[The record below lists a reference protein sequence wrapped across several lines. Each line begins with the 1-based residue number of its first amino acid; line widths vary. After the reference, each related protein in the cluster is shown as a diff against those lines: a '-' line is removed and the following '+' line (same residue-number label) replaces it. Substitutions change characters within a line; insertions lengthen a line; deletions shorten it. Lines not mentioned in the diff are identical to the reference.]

1 MQIIRDGKEIAA
13 LSSLRSFE
21 YGYQF
26 SKNLDQ
32 VKLLPGDKFITTC
45 DFDTSNDT
53 QPVPGGL
60 PSTSEMCFAWV
71 DYYPANEVLACTQVN
86 LGESPRNP
94 INGTAAMCLEAS
106 KDESDGIYPSDF
118 LTASF
123 QNLTASGNMCPASD
137 NSGNSPSNS
146 NGTDA
151 AVLRTC
157 PATDICFA
165 VNVPEASKG
174 SESGDIF
181 FQLSAPTS
189 YSWVALAQGTAMS
202 NANMFLMHSSADGLN
217 VTLSARSTS
226 GHVMPT
232 HNDAADVTLMAG
244 SGISNG
250 RMIANVKCTN
260 CNSWST
266 GSMSLQDDSSNWLYA
281 YRQGTPIN
289 SDDKNAAIS
298 EHDNKGTFQWDLST
312 ARGGSSPNPFTA
324 TATTTNFSSSAT
336 GWRAMSAQAQDRFVQ
351 AHGALASIAFVAIF
365 PIGGILVRLASASGL
380 VWIHGGLQIFGYTI
394 FIAAA
399 GIGIYIATS
408 ADYMH
413 EPHAIIGVILLIVLF
428 FMPIIGVIHH
438 KMYARV
444 HRRTLWSY
452 GHIFTGRAAIV
463 LGMVNG
469 GLGLQLSG
477 ASRSSTIAY
486 GVTAGVMGLIYIVAI
501 VFGELK
507 RSRGSYQTAATNV
520 DVQQREHKG
529 SGRDTSEEHS
539 LS

>member
-1 MQIIRDGKEIAA
+1 
-13 LSSLRSFE
+13 
-21 YGYQF
+21 
-26 SKNLDQ
+26 
-32 VKLLPGDKFITTC
+32 
-45 DFDTSNDT
+45 
-53 QPVPGGL
+53 
-60 PSTSEMCFAWV
+60 MCFAWV

-86 LGESPRNP
+86 LGEAPKNP

-106 KDESDGIYPSDF
+106 EEESRSIYPSDF

-137 NSGNSPSNS
+137 DSGTSPSNS

-157 PATDICFA
+157 PAADDVCFA
-165 VNVPEASKG
+165 VNVPETSKR
-174 SESGDIF
+174 SESVDIF
-181 FQLSAPTS
+181 FQLSAPTT
-189 YSWVALAQGTAMS
+189 YSWVALAQGTAMN
-202 NANMFLMHSSADGLN
+202 NANMFLMHSSADGSN
-217 VTLSARSTS
+217 ITLSARNSS
-226 GHVMPT
+226 GHIMPT
-232 HNDAADVTLMAG
+232 HNDAADVVLLEG

-250 RMIANVKCTN
+250 RMIANVKCAN

-298 EHDNKGTFQWDLST
+298 EHDNKGTFQWDLSR

-324 TATTTNFSSSAT
+324 TATTTNSSSSSAT

-351 AHGALASIAFVAIF
+351 AHGALAGIAFVAIF
-365 PIGGILVRLASASGL
+365 PIGGILVRLTSASGL
-380 VWIHGGLQIFGYTI
+380 AWIHGGLQIFGYTI

-399 GIGIYIATS
+399 GLGIYIATS

-413 EPHAIIGVILLIVLF
+413 EPHAVIGLLLLVILF

-438 KMYARV
+438 KMYTRT
-444 HRRTLWSY
+444 HRRTLLSY
-452 GHIFTGRAAIV
+452 GHIFIGRAAIL
-463 LGMVNG
+463 LGIVNG
-469 GLGLQLSG
+469 GLGLQLAG

-486 GVTAGVMGLIYIVAI
+486 GVIAGVMGLIYIVAV
-501 VFGELK
+501 VFGESK
-507 RSRGSYQTAATNV
+507 RSRRSSQTNPTNV
-520 DVQQREHKG
+520 DVQQRERKG

>member
-1 MQIIRDGKEIAA
+1 
-13 LSSLRSFE
+13 
-21 YGYQF
+21 
-26 SKNLDQ
+26 
-32 VKLLPGDKFITTC
+32 
-45 DFDTSNDT
+45 
-53 QPVPGGL
+53 
-60 PSTSEMCFAWV
+60 MCFAWV

-86 LGESPRNP
+86 LGESPENP

-106 KDESDGIYPSDF
+106 EKSESIYPSDF

-146 NGTDA
+146 SGTDA

-157 PATDICFA
+157 PATDVCFA
-165 VNVPEASKG
+165 VNVPETSKR

-189 YSWVALAQGTAMS
+189 YSWVALAQGTAMN
-202 NANMFLMHSSADGLN
+202 NANMFLIHSSADASN
-217 VTLSARSTS
+217 VTLSARNTS

-232 HNDAADVTLMAG
+232 HNDAADVVLIEG
-244 SGISNG
+244 SGIYNG
-250 RMIANVKCTN
+250 RMIANVKCAN

-281 YRQGTPIN
+281 YRQGAPIN

-298 EHDNKGTFQWDLST
+298 EHDNKGTFQWDLSR
-312 ARGGSSPNPFTA
+312 ARGGSSLNPFTA
-324 TATTTNFSSSAT
+324 TATSTSNSTSSAT
-336 GWRAMSAQAQDRFVQ
+336 GWGAMSAQAQDRFVQ

-380 VWIHGGLQIFGYTI
+380 AWIHGGLQIFGYTI

-399 GIGIYIATS
+399 GLGIYIATS

-413 EPHAIIGVILLIVLF
+413 EPHAIIGVLLLIVLF

-438 KMYARV
+438 KMYARA
-444 HRRTLWSY
+444 HKRTLWSY
-452 GHIFTGRAAIV
+452 AHIFIGRTGI
-463 LGMVNG
+463 LIGMING
-469 GLGLQLSG
+469 GLGLQLAG
-477 ASRSSTIAY
+477 APRSSTVAY
-486 GVTAGVMGLIYIVAI
+486 GVIAGVMGLIYIVAV
-501 VFGELK
+501 VFGEMK
-507 RSRGSYQTAATNV
+507 RSRRSSQTATTNV
-520 DVQQREHKG
+520 DVQQRERKG
-529 SGRDTSEEHS
+529 SDRDTSEEHS
-539 LS
+539 MS